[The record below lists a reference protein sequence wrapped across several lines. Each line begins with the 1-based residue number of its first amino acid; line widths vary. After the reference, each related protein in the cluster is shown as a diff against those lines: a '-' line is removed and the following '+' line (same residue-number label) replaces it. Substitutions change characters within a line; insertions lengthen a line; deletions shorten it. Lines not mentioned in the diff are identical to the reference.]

1 MNSRK
6 KTILFIVSCVFSL
19 FLVER
24 EKNEKIVI
32 DFKSGYVN
40 WLLDTKKETKEA
52 SSVTLLTLDDS
63 EESVIQD
70 WPPSPLD
77 YAVILNNLKQGM
89 IRIYLTQIFK
99 NNHLIVKGSLKR
111 FRDFIHIE
119 DVHNCSS
126 FTISSCFRYF
136 ITLKPV

>member
-32 DFKSGYVN
+32 DFESSYVN
-40 WLLDTKKETKEA
+40 WLLDTKKERKEP

-77 YAVILNNLKQGM
+77 YAVILNNLKPVS
-89 IRIYLTQIFK
+89 YTHLNLTTT
-99 NNHLIVKGSLKR
+99 HYV
-111 FRDFIHIE
+111 
-119 DVHNCSS
+119 
-126 FTISSCFRYF
+126 
-136 ITLKPV
+136 